1 MPLDAVCLTALLR
14 ELAPELEGARI
25 DKVQQPERDLLLLS
39 VYTRSGARRLLISA
53 GVGSA
58 RLHFTRE
65 RYENPETPPMFC
77 MLLRKHLT
85 GARIVSV
92 EQPPYERMALLKL
105 AARDELGVETEK
117 TLAVELMG
125 RSSNVILVDGQ
136 GNIVDCMRRA
146 DFGEGA
152 YRRLLPGMLYRLPPR
167 PQKPCLFELGSS
179 ERRELWERAGDAEMD
194 RWLMDSFYGLSPLIA
209 RETAHR
215 AGNASALPAAMDAL
229 AESVAAGEFAP
240 CLLTMEGKAPDV
252 TFMRITQYGPA
263 AKCEIRPG
271 FSELLDECYAG
282 RDRAE
287 RMRRAAHDTTKAV
300 RTLRDRQARK
310 LAQQR
315 EELKK
320 TADREE
326 LRRRGDLITANLW
339 RAEKGARTL
348 LCEDY
353 YTEGCPQVE
362 IRLDPMKTPQQN
374 AAAAY
379 KEYKK
384 AAAAE
389 RHLTEL
395 IAAGEKQLDYLESV
409 LDELS
414 RAESEKDVAEIR
426 GELIGSG
433 VLRAARGTKQQRV
446 RPRGPF
452 RYVSSGGFEILA
464 GRSNAQNDDLTMKT
478 ARRGDIWLHTQRVHG
493 SHVIIRTD
501 GAPVDEATLAE
512 AAAIAAWHSQARGGG
527 KVPVDYTEVR
537 NVKKPSGALPGKVIY
552 TNYKTMMAEG
562 DGETAAR
569 LESK

>member
-1 MPLDAVCLTALLR
+1 MPLDAVCLTALLN
-14 ELAPELEGARI
+14 ELAPALEGARI
-25 DKVQQPERDLLLLS
+25 DKVQQPERDLLLLN

-58 RLHFTRE
+58 RLHFTSE
-65 RYENPETPPMFC
+65 RYENPDTPPMFC

-85 GARIVSV
+85 GARVISL
-92 EQPPYERMALLKL
+92 EQPPYERLVLMKL
-105 AARDELGVETEK
+105 AARDELGVETKK

-125 RSSNVILVDGQ
+125 RSSNVILADQ
-136 GNIVDCMRRA
+136 SGNIVDCMRRA

-167 PQKPCLFELGSS
+167 PEKPCFFELGSS
-179 ERRELWERAGDAEMD
+179 ERRELWERAGDVEMD
-194 RWLMDSFYGLSPLIA
+194 RWLMDTFYGLSPLIA

-215 AGNASALPAAMDAL
+215 AGTAPALPAAMDAL
-229 AESVAAGEFAP
+229 AESVRAGEFTP
-240 CLLTMEGKAPDV
+240 MLLTVDGKAPDV

-263 AKCEIRPG
+263 ARCEERG
-271 FSELLDECYAG
+271 SFSALLDECYAG

-320 TADREE
+320 TAGREE

-339 RAEKGARTL
+339 RAEKGMRTL
-348 LCEDY
+348 VCEDY
-353 YTEGCPQVE
+353 YSEGCPQVE
-362 IRLDPMKTPQQN
+362 ILLDPMKTPQQN

-379 KEYKK
+379 REYKK

-389 RHLTEL
+389 RHLTGL
-395 IAAGEKQLDYLESV
+395 IASGERQLDYLESV

-414 RAESEKDVAEIR
+414 RAESEKDISEIR
-426 GELIGSG
+426 GELMDAG
-433 VLRAARGTKQQRV
+433 VLRAGRGAKQQRTK
-446 RPRGPF
+446 PRGPY
-452 RYVSSGGFEILA
+452 RYLSSGGFEILA
-464 GRSNAQNDDLTMKT
+464 GRSNAQNDELTTKT
-478 ARRGDIWLHTQRVHG
+478 ARRGDIWLHTQKVHG

-501 GAPVDEATLAE
+501 GASVDERTLAE
-512 AAAIAAWHSQARGGG
+512 AAAIAAWHSQARDGG

-537 NVKKPSGALPGKVIY
+537 NVKKPSGALPGKVVY
-552 TNYKTMMAEG
+552 TNYRTLMAEA
-562 DGETAAR
+562 DGELAAR
-569 LESK
+569 LAQK

>member
-65 RYENPETPPMFC
+65 RYENPDTPPMFC

-85 GARIVSV
+85 GARIVSL
-92 EQPPYERMALLKL
+92 EQPPYERLALLRL
-105 AARDELGVETEK
+105 AARTELGEETEK

-125 RSSNVILVDGQ
+125 RASNVILIDET

-152 YRRLLPGMLYRLPPR
+152 YRRLLPGMLYRLPQR
-167 PQKPCLFELGSS
+167 PEKPCFFEAGSE
-179 ERRELWERAGDAEMD
+179 ERRALWANSGGAEPE
-194 RWLMDSFYGLSPLIA
+194 RWLMDTFYGLSPLIA
-209 RETAHR
+209 REIAHR
-215 AGNASALPAAMDAL
+215 AGSPEGMGAAMDAL
-229 AESVAAGEFAP
+229 CESVAAGEFTP
-240 CLLTMEGKAPDV
+240 TLLLMEGKAPDV
-252 TFMRITQYGPA
+252 TYMRITQYGQA
-263 AKCEIRPG
+263 ARCERRES
-271 FSELLDECYAG
+271 FSSLLDECYAG

-287 RMRRAAHDTTKAV
+287 RMRRASHDTMKSV

-326 LRRRGDLITANLW
+326 LRRRGDLITANLY
-339 RAEKGARTL
+339 RAQKGARTL
-348 LCEDY
+348 LCTDY
-353 YTEGCPQVE
+353 YTEGCPEVE
-362 IRLDPMKTPQQN
+362 IRLDPLKTPQQN

-379 KEYKK
+379 REYKK
-384 AAAAE
+384 AVAAE
-389 RHLTEL
+389 GHLTAL
-395 IAAGEKQLDYLESV
+395 IASGEKQLDYLESV

-414 RAESEKDVAEIR
+414 RAESEKDVADIR
-426 GELIGSG
+426 RELEGAG
-433 VLRAARGTKQQRV
+433 VLKAKRGVKQAKPK
-446 RPRGPF
+446 PRGPF
-452 RYVSSGGFEILA
+452 RYVSSGGYEILA
-464 GRSNAQNDDLTMKT
+464 GRSNAQNDELTTKT
-478 ARRGDIWLHTQRVHG
+478 ARRGDIWLHTQKVHG
-493 SHVIIRTD
+493 SHVIIRAD
-501 GAPVDEATLAE
+501 GAPVDERTLAE
-512 AAAIAAWHSQARGGG
+512 AASIAAYHSQARDGG

-537 NVKKPSGALPGKVIY
+537 NVKKPSGSLPGKVIY
-552 TNYKTMMAEG
+552 TNYKTLMAES
-562 DGETAAR
+562 DEKLAAS
-569 LESK
+569 LAVK

>member
-65 RYENPETPPMFC
+65 RYENPDTPPMFC

-92 EQPPYERMALLKL
+92 EQPPYERLALLRL
-105 AARDELGVETEK
+105 AARTELGEETEK

-125 RSSNVILVDGQ
+125 RASNVILIDET

-152 YRRLLPGMLYRLPPR
+152 YRRLLPGMLYRLPQR
-167 PQKPCLFELGSS
+167 PEKPCFFETGSE
-179 ERRELWERAGDAEMD
+179 ERRTLWANSGGAEPE
-194 RWLMDSFYGLSPLIA
+194 RWLMDTFYGLSPLIA
-209 RETAHR
+209 REIAHR
-215 AGNASALPAAMDAL
+215 AGSPEGMGAAMDAL
-229 AESVAAGEFAP
+229 CESVAAGEFTP
-240 CLLTMEGKAPDV
+240 TLLLMDGKAPDV
-252 TFMRITQYGPA
+252 TYMRITQYGQA
-263 AKCEIRPG
+263 ARCERRES
-271 FSELLDECYAG
+271 FSALLDECYAG

-287 RMRRAAHDTTKAV
+287 RMRRASHDTMKSV

-326 LRRRGDLITANLW
+326 LRRRGDLITANLY
-339 RAEKGARTL
+339 RAQKGARTL
-348 LCEDY
+348 LCTDY
-353 YTEGCPQVE
+353 YTEGCPEVE
-362 IRLDPMKTPQQN
+362 IRLDPLKTPQQN

-379 KEYKK
+379 REYKK
-384 AAAAE
+384 AVAAE
-389 RHLTEL
+389 GHLTAL
-395 IAAGEKQLDYLESV
+395 IASGEKQLDYLESV

-414 RAESEKDVAEIR
+414 RAESEKDVADIR
-426 GELIGSG
+426 RELEGAG
-433 VLRAARGTKQQRV
+433 VLKAKRGVKQAKPK
-446 RPRGPF
+446 PRGPF
-452 RYVSSGGFEILA
+452 RYVSSGGYEILA
-464 GRSNAQNDDLTMKT
+464 GRSNGQNDELTTRT
-478 ARRGDIWLHTQRVHG
+478 ARRGDIWLHTQKVHG

-501 GAPVDEATLAE
+501 GAPVDEQTLAE
-512 AAAIAAWHSQARGGG
+512 AASIAVWHSQAREGG
-527 KVPVDYTEVR
+527 KAPVDYTEVR
-537 NVKKPSGALPGKVIY
+537 NVKKPSGSLPGKVIY
-552 TNYKTMMAEG
+552 TNYKTLMAEA
-562 DGETAAR
+562 DEKLAAS
-569 LESK
+569 LAVK

>member
-65 RYENPETPPMFC
+65 RYENPDTPPMFC

-92 EQPPYERMALLKL
+92 EQPPYERLALLRL
-105 AARDELGVETEK
+105 AARTELGEEKEK

-125 RSSNVILVDGQ
+125 RASNVILIDET

-152 YRRLLPGMLYRLPPR
+152 YRRLLPGMLYRLPQR
-167 PQKPCLFELGSS
+167 PEKPCFFETGSE
-179 ERRELWERAGDAEMD
+179 ERRALWANSGGAEPE
-194 RWLMDSFYGLSPLIA
+194 RWLMDTFYGISPLIA
-209 RETAHR
+209 REIAHR
-215 AGNASALPAAMDAL
+215 AGSPEGMGAAMDAL
-229 AESVAAGEFAP
+229 CESVAAGEFTP
-240 CLLTMEGKAPDV
+240 TLLLMEGKAPDV
-252 TFMRITQYGPA
+252 TYMRITQYGQA
-263 AKCEIRPG
+263 ARCERRES
-271 FSELLDECYAG
+271 FSSLLDECYAG

-287 RMRRAAHDTTKAV
+287 RMRRVSHDTMKSV

-320 TADREE
+320 TAGREE
-326 LRRRGDLITANLW
+326 LRRRGDLITANLY
-339 RAEKGARTL
+339 RAQKGARTL
-348 LCEDY
+348 LCTDY
-353 YTEGCPQVE
+353 YTEGCPEVE
-362 IRLDPMKTPQQN
+362 IRLDPLKTPQQN

-379 KEYKK
+379 REYKK
-384 AAAAE
+384 AVAAE
-389 RHLTEL
+389 GHLTAL
-395 IAAGEKQLDYLESV
+395 IASGEKQLDYLESV

-414 RAESEKDVAEIR
+414 RVESEKDVADIR
-426 GELIGSG
+426 RELEGAG
-433 VLRAARGTKQQRV
+433 VLKAKRGVKQAKPK
-446 RPRGPF
+446 PRGPF
-452 RYVSSGGFEILA
+452 RYVSSGGYEILA
-464 GRSNAQNDDLTMKT
+464 GRSNGQNDELTTRT
-478 ARRGDIWLHTQRVHG
+478 ARRGDIWLHTQKVHG

-501 GAPVDEATLAE
+501 GAPVDEQTLAE
-512 AAAIAAWHSQARGGG
+512 AAAIAVWHSQAREGG
-527 KVPVDYTEVR
+527 KAPVDYTEVR
-537 NVKKPSGALPGKVIY
+537 NVKKPSGSLPGKVIY
-552 TNYKTMMAEG
+552 TNYKTLMAEA
-562 DGETAAR
+562 DEKLVSSLAV
-569 LESK
+569 K